1 MFSKTNTCS
10 TRKRQEVFS
19 FVRNCRLVVGKIQKF
34 NTLTNF
40 FVCVL
45 HTASLAF
52 TRSSKSISWYTR
64 IIMIYILCRFPNL
77 FNIVTTMYYSLH
89 DTVKCCL
96 RCVGSR
102 NVHCMMLYEVE
113 NQWTYKSNSDSNLK
127 WLYYISKKSFESFFF
142 PKIW

>member
-19 FVRNCRLVVGKIQKF
+19 FVRNCRLVVGKIQNF

-52 TRSSKSISWYTR
+52 TRSSKSTSWYTR
-64 IIMIYILCRFPNL
+64 IIMIYIMPFSQLIQHCYYNVLVLSFAWYRKVLFALC
-77 FNIVTTMYYSLH
+77 
-89 DTVKCCL
+89 
-96 RCVGSR
+96 
-102 NVHCMMLYEVE
+102 VHCMMLYEVE
-113 NQWTYKSNSDSNLK
+113 NQSTYKSNSDSNLM